1 MKKIILSIF
10 VVLFLIMAVPASSMA
25 RNGYG
30 YHGNRYY
37 KHGHGYNNRGY
48 GHHYNHYGHYY
59 NRGSSFSTS
68 FFFGVP
74 FIPYAAPP
82 VYYAP
87 PPVVYY
93 PPPPPVYYAPP
104 PPSGQL
110 YFGFSVD

>member
-10 VVLFLIMAVPASSMA
+10 LVLALIMAVPASSMA
-25 RNGYG
+25 RNG
-30 YHGNRYY
+30 
-37 KHGHGYNNRGY
+37 HGYYNHGY
-48 GHHYNHYGHYY
+48 GHHYNHYG
-59 NRGSSFSTS
+59 SSFSTS
-68 FFFGVP
+68 FYFGVP

-110 YFGFSVD
+110 YFGFSMD